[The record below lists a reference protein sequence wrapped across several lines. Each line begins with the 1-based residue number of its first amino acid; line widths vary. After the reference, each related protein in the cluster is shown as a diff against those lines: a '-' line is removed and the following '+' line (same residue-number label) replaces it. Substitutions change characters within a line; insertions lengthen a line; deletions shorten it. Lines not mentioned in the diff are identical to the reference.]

1 MRIATLE
8 DLSQKRN
15 ANVTHL
21 GTIHP
26 EETYVAKRPISLTG
40 QLASADEKHLIPLV
54 SEEFEVRAPALDIF
68 SVTDALVLP
77 NAAICT
83 GDHIIADSLRPYL
96 HREDVLAQFGKRIL
110 PIADSQ
116 DEYDIRVSNLRRIAK
131 PSLLVRD
138 HGEAGYFHFLHSVL
152 PRVLLWQQ
160 CPVPDLHI
168 ARTTSF
174 QTQFLD
180 YLRVSKERLQVAA
193 GQAYLYD
200 QAYMISGLVRPDWTT
215 GGFFERPLEVTR
227 RLRSLI
233 PADAAYSG
241 ERIYISR
248 RDSPI
253 RPVKNESAFEGILAQ
268 QYGFKSVV
276 LSEMTPDQQI
286 RTFASAAIVVGSH
299 GAGLSNASFM
309 KEGAILFEIFPR
321 SRIWPTF
328 RAIATR
334 ANLRYAT
341 HVSPAADQFD
351 IEDLAP
357 AIGRVL
363 NAA

>member
-1 MRIATLE
+1 
-8 DLSQKRN
+8 
-15 ANVTHL
+15 
-21 GTIHP
+21 
-26 EETYVAKRPISLTG
+26 
-40 QLASADEKHLIPLV
+40 
-54 SEEFEVRAPALDIF
+54 
-68 SVTDALVLP
+68 
-77 NAAICT
+77 
-83 GDHIIADSLRPYL
+83 
-96 HREDVLAQFGKRIL
+96 
-110 PIADSQ
+110 
-116 DEYDIRVSNLRRIAK
+116 
-131 PSLLVRD
+131 
-138 HGEAGYFHFLHSVL
+138 
-152 PRVLLWQQ
+152 
-160 CPVPDLHI
+160 
-168 ARTTSF
+168 
-174 QTQFLD
+174 
-180 YLRVSKERLQVAA
+180 
-193 GQAYLYD
+193 
-200 QAYMISGLVRPDWTT
+200 
-215 GGFFERPLEVTR
+215 
-227 RLRSLI
+227 LRSLI

-351 IEDLAP
+351 IEELAP